1 MSEKEIKIYEAV
13 FELAQNGHDLSSVK
27 VQEIANQ
34 AKIGKGTLYE
44 YFNSKEEIICKTLY
58 YYLQK
63 QLNEFKAV
71 LVEPLTFDEI
81 VRKGL
86 HAIARTNHRKSAF
99 QVLLS
104 NSQKMQEVQMML
116 ESKETVHGI
125 LSLFDELLDLSVEL
139 AISHGIADQ
148 NEDREYLRRVLVGS
162 IAAFNLSTQTLS
174 LTDSH
179 HQLEKEI
186 DYTVKMIYR
195 GFGYKN

>member
-27 VQEIANQ
+27 VQQIANQ
-34 AKIGKGTLYE
+34 AQIGKGTLYE
-44 YFNSKEEIICKTLY
+44 YFKSKEEIICKTLY

-71 LVEPLTFDEI
+71 LVETITFDEI

-139 AISHGIADQ
+139 AINQGIADQ
-148 NEDREYLRRVLVGS
+148 NEGREYLRRVLIGS
-162 IAAFNLSTQTLS
+162 IAAFNLSTQALS
-174 LTDSH
+174 FTDTPQH
-179 HQLEKEI
+179 LEKEI